1 LKSRPGDGR
10 NALRRLYQHKNAQV
24 RLTAPEAAR
33 HVLQEIK
40 RWQEFPQALDAGMT
54 LIALDDGTFKPT

>member
-1 LKSRPGDGR
+1 L
-10 NALRRLYQHKNAQV
+10 AV
-24 RLTAPEAAR
+24 APEAAR